1 MNLRKIKMVHLDQC
15 DASNQTSHCFNK
27 NITMFFPLS
36 TKLFH
41 RIVFLLP
48 KYHKQIKT
56 VLHYRHIDNQDET

>member
-1 MNLRKIKMVHLDQC
+1 MVHPDHC
-15 DASNQTSHCFNK
+15 DALNQTSQCFNR
-27 NITMFFPLS
+27 NIEMLFPLS

-56 VLHYRHIDNQDET
+56 VLHYHLIDKQDET